1 MCLTTLL
8 LSSNRIK
15 LFRMCLCV
23 IFIQLIYSSFTT
35 WVSIVSS
42 LSLSSFLCILSNYF
56 FTHWF
61 TLCVR
66 VCCGKQKKF
75 LLFFCWLIFSLSLSL
90 RTAFPLPLLL
100 LTLVGVGWL
109 VGWLV
114 RVVCVGCMLYVVIN
128 KNSMQLSSS
137 ARMYMHREHDG
148 GVRFRLLK
156 RELLAS
162 GVWVNTRTCTYH
174 NLFWVVVMVV
184 SISCRD
190 VCNSI
195 TNNINKFQFYG
206 TCNGRI
212 KTTCLLAMDIFRLP
226 PSTTT
231 M

>member
-1 MCLTTLL
+1 MNTITIASLTQPESKKARKHQHQDKRRQDGNEWMTLID
-8 LSSNRIK
+8 R
-15 LFRMCLCV
+15 
-23 IFIQLIYSSFTT
+23 LI
-35 WVSIVSS
+35 
-42 LSLSSFLCILSNYF
+42 
-56 FTHWF
+56 
-61 TLCVR
+61 VR
-66 VCCGKQKKF
+66 
-75 LLFFCWLIFSLSLSL
+75 L
-90 RTAFPLPLLL
+90 
-100 LTLVGVGWL
+100 VGWL